1 MVVIWKCKRSAC
13 ISKYHFSWATGRLC
27 CTSHALGKSEFLFVF
42 LSPMVILFVF
52 QFLQLSNSLQREE
65 EGATIHMH
73 AVDYWISYCIF
84 WMYFCIFK
92 RHTCLYSCLQLYLCL
107 YMFQFLQLCT
117 CTMYMHKSE
126 FLFVFL
132 SPIAL
137 VFVHVSI
144 FSVEHLIT
152 EGRGRGNNSHAC
164 SSLKRQ
170 IVIWDFSHLQ
180 RKTCV

>member
-1 MVVIWKCKRSAC
+1 MLEIPENSWVSWDLALNPAITPVYLQSSDIWLN
-13 ISKYHFSWATGRLC
+13 SKLNSGNIWANDCHLEVQ
-27 CTSHALGKSEFLFVF
+27 TSHVF
-42 LSPMVILFVF
+42 AFFFPIVLVFVF
-52 QFLQLSNSLQREE
+52 QLFQL
-65 EGATIHMH
+65 
-73 AVDYWISYCIF
+73 C
-84 WMYFCIFK
+84 
-92 RHTCLYSCLQLYLCL
+92 LCL

-180 RKTCV
+180 HKTCV